1 MKFRV
6 QILSS
11 LLTVIAFLT
20 INATATAQQINDSDL
35 KKNTAPVSNSLSY
48 ITRLQP
54 VTYEYNRQDFK
65 QLNLPAGPQIG
76 FTAENVMQVYPA
88 ALSSRNNWYTVGK
101 NQQRAITTS
110 QVDAD
115 KLVPLLVGAIKEQQ
129 EQIEQLKREVQQLKS
144 GK

>member
-1 MKFRV
+1 MKIRV

-11 LLTVIAFLT
+11 LLTIISVLT
-20 INATATAQQINDSDL
+20 INAAASAQQINDSDL

-54 VTYEYNRQDFK
+54 VTYEYNQQDFK

-76 FTAENVMQVYPA
+76 FTAENVLQVYPA
-88 ALSSRNNWYTVGK
+88 ALSSRNSWYTAGK

-129 EQIEQLKREVQQLKS
+129 EQIEQLKREVQQLKA

>member
-1 MKFRV
+1 MKIRV

-11 LLTVIAFLT
+11 LLTIISVLT
-20 INATATAQQINDSDL
+20 INASSTAQQISDSKL
-35 KKNTAPVSNSLSY
+35 KKNKAPVSNSLSY

-76 FTAENVMQVYPA
+76 FTAENVLQVYPS
-88 ALSSRNNWYTVGK
+88 ALSSRNSWYSAGK

-110 QVDAD
+110 QIDAD

-129 EQIEQLKREVQQLKS
+129 EQIEQLKREVQQLKAS
-144 GK
+144 K